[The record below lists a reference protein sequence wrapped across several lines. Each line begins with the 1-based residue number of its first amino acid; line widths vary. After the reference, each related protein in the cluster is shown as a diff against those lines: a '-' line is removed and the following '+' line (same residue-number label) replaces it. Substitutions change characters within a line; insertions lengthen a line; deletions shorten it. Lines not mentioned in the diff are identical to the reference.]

1 MLKKSSS
8 VDSNASNASTG
19 ENAAIDLHGEK
30 MLVTLGQPRQLDT
43 KYKRGMKNER
53 ERTEPP
59 TPVPMPG
66 IGDEVATMVSCG
78 DTCLPPAWP
87 SPLAA
92 RLSGDGVCSDAG
104 DFGDLGM

>member
-43 KYKRGMKNER
+43 KYKRGIKNER

-59 TPVPMPG
+59 TLATPG
-66 IGDEVATMVSCG
+66 AEPGGSGEASVSRTSTSSVAALLFTAMFSQRSTAV
-78 DTCLPPAWP
+78 
-87 SPLAA
+87 
-92 RLSGDGVCSDAG
+92 
-104 DFGDLGM
+104 